1 MPPPFSFQDHRSLY
15 FRVTLHFWVTVLLPL
30 LSSLRFKTSWLKAT
44 VPVYSLGHTI
54 CACWGKEE
62 LQESPSNTKRSF
74 FFSPLF
80 SVEKEMVVTFNA
92 EWGWSTW
99 DKRHA
104 TFLHRGVWLCT
115 LTGGVV
121 PIVQKH
127 RFWTRILGRQRLVRP
142 VSLTRLSFVFSRC
155 FSFRFGTHRGHGKF

>member
-1 MPPPFSFQDHRSLY
+1 MLVGARRSCKKVRLT
-15 FRVTLHFWVTVLLPL
+15 R
-30 LSSLRFKTSWLKAT
+30 
-44 VPVYSLGHTI
+44 
-54 CACWGKEE
+54 KEA
-62 LQESPSNTKRSF
+62 

-155 FSFRFGTHRGHGKF
+155 FSFRFGTQRSREVLEEFVITTFGEVYINHPFYRSDACSAHVLIFSQNKWRNRVCA